1 MPVIWCLILIF
12 LANLGQPGLSAA
24 AGASG
29 GNLEELRYRLDLG
42 LWSDVARVHL
52 RLTQVGPDRYRAE
65 FDGAAQGVWSLLSR
79 WLPERYETEMV
90 LEDGR
95 LKPLV
100 YREKFQAKGHNIC
113 KEFRFD
119 YARGLLEV
127 WRGVDRQEL
136 VKSWQVPL
144 KEPVYDP
151 LSLFYNLRLGA
162 FGSLMAGQTLKVAVV
177 PTPEPREMIFRI
189 GPETDQ
195 GRKVML
201 EVVSPQAGQVESD
214 LYYIFCTP
222 QLVPQQA
229 WTRVLVFGKLSG
241 QLLNPG
247 EVMENGLPGLPRLS
261 LDSSEARRR
270 N

>member
-1 MPVIWCLILIF
+1 M
-12 LANLGQPGLSAA
+12 
-24 AGASG
+24 
-29 GNLEELRYRLDLG
+29 
-42 LWSDVARVHL
+42 HL

-65 FDGAAQGVWSLLSR
+65 FAGAAQGVWSLLSR
-79 WLPERYETEMV
+79 WLPERYETEMAM
-90 LEDGR
+90 EAGR

-100 YREKFQAKGHNIC
+100 YREKFQSKGHDIS

-127 WRGVDRQEL
+127 WRGVDGQEL
-136 VKSWQVPL
+136 VKDWQVPL

-162 FGSLMAGQTLKVAVV
+162 FGPLLAGQTLRVAVL

-201 EVVSPQAGQVESD
+201 KVASPQASQVESGP
-214 LYYIFCTP
+214 YYIFCTP
-222 QLVPQQA
+222 Q
-229 WTRVLVFGKLSG
+229 
-241 QLLNPG
+241 
-247 EVMENGLPGLPRLS
+247 
-261 LDSSEARRR
+261 
-270 N
+270 

>member
-1 MPVIWCLILIF
+1 MPVIWLLILLF
-12 LANLGQPGLSAA
+12 LANLGQPVASFAAA
-24 AGASG
+24 AGCS
-29 GNLEELRYRLDLG
+29 LEELRYRVDLG
-42 LWSDVARVHL
+42 PWSDVARVNL
-52 RLTQVGPDRYRAE
+52 RLTPVGPERYRAE
-65 FDGAAQGVWSLLSR
+65 FDGAAQGAWSLLNR
-79 WLPERYETEMV
+79 WLPERYETEMA
-90 LEDGR
+90 LEAGR

-100 YREKFQAKGHNIC
+100 YREKFQFKGHDIR
-113 KEFRFD
+113 KEFRFE

-127 WRGVDRQEL
+127 WRSEDGQEM
-136 VKSWQVPL
+136 VKDWQVPL

-162 FGSLMAGQTLKVAVV
+162 FGSLLAGQTLKVAVI
-177 PTPEPREMIFRI
+177 PTPEPREMVFRL

-201 EVVSPQAGQVESD
+201 EVVSPPLSRVESGP
-214 LYYIFCTP
+214 YYVFCTP

-229 WTRVLVFGKLSG
+229 WARVLLFGRLSG

-247 EVMENGLPGLPRLS
+247 EVMEKGLPALPRLS
-261 LDSSEARRR
+261 LHLSDANRR

>member
-1 MPVIWCLILIF
+1 MPVIWLLILIF
-12 LANLGQPGLSAA
+12 WANLGQPGASAA
-24 AGASG
+24 AAASG
-29 GNLEELRYRLDLG
+29 GNLEELRYRVSLG
-42 LWSDVARVHL
+42 VCQDVARVHL

-65 FDGAAQGVWSLLSR
+65 FAGAAQGVWSLLSR

-100 YREKFQAKGHNIC
+100 YREKFQAKGHSIC

-119 YARGLLEV
+119 YARGILEV
-127 WRGVDRQEL
+127 WRGVDGQEP

-162 FGSLMAGQTLKVAVV
+162 FGPLMAGQTLKVAVI
-177 PTPEPREMIFRI
+177 PTPEPQEMIFRI

-201 EVVSPQAGQVESD
+201 KVVSPQASQVESGP
-214 LYYIFCTP
+214 YYIFCTP
-222 QLVPQQA
+222 QQVPQQA
-229 WTRVLVFGKLSG
+229 WTRVPLFGKLSG

-247 EVMENGLPGLPRLS
+247 EIMQEGLPALPRLS
-261 LDSSEARRR
+261 RHSKETNPR

>member
-1 MPVIWCLILIF
+1 MPVIWLLILM
-12 LANLGQPGLSAA
+12 LLVNPGQPGASSAA
-24 AGASG
+24 AAG

-42 LWSDVARVHL
+42 LWNDVARVSL
-52 RLTQVGPDRYRAE
+52 RLTPAGSGRYRAE

-79 WLPERYETEMV
+79 WLPERYETEMALV
-90 LEDGR
+90 QGR

-100 YREKFQAKGHNIC
+100 YREVFMYKGKHIR
-113 KEFRFD
+113 KEYRFD
-119 YARGLLEV
+119 YAGGLLEV
-127 WRGVDRQEL
+127 WQGVDHKEP

-162 FGSLMAGQTLKVAVV
+162 FGPLLAGQTLKVTVV
-177 PTPEPREMIFRI
+177 PTPEPREMIIRI

-201 EVVSPQAGQVESD
+201 EVVSPQASQVESGP
-214 LYYIFCTP
+214 YYIFCTP
-222 QLVPQQA
+222 QLAPQQA

-241 QLLNPG
+241 HLLNPG

-261 LDSSEARRR
+261 LNSREPTPG